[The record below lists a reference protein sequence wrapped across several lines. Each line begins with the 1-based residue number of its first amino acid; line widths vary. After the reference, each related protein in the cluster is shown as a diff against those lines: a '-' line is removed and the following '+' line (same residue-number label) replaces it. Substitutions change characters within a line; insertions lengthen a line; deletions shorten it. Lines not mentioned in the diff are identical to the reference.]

1 MYIKTKEFNLT
12 EKQFRQV
19 IALQYFKRM
28 KNLFIIWSILAIIGL
43 VISIISNDYF
53 MLIVS
58 LIVIAYYLS
67 LPYWLNLKKTQ
78 PPINFKKRF
87 CEIDE
92 NFITF
97 IYEDG
102 SLVKLRFDNFI
113 QVTKESN
120 YYFLYTV
127 KTQFHYLPVA
137 VFNSEQE
144 ICRFDLLMEGK
155 QLLKLW

>member
-67 LPYWLNLKKTQ
+67 LPY
-78 PPINFKKRF
+78 
-87 CEIDE
+87 
-92 NFITF
+92 
-97 IYEDG
+97 
-102 SLVKLRFDNFI
+102 
-113 QVTKESN
+113 
-120 YYFLYTV
+120 
-127 KTQFHYLPVA
+127 
-137 VFNSEQE
+137 
-144 ICRFDLLMEGK
+144 
-155 QLLKLW
+155 

>member
-12 EKQFRQV
+12 EKQFRQL
-19 IALQYFKRM
+19 IAVQYFKRM
-28 KNLFIIWSILAIIGL
+28 KNLFIILSVLALIAL
-43 VISIISNDYF
+43 ANSIISNDYF
-53 MLIVS
+53 T
-58 LIVIAYYLS
+58 LIVILILIAYYVS
-67 LPYWLNLKKTQ
+67 LPYWINIKKTQ

-97 IYEDG
+97 MYEDG

-155 QLLKLW
+155 QLIKLW